1 MYTCTPKHTIHNDSE
16 LYSNAQYNNNT
27 QTQSGQGNKSSN
39 ITVRIDEKQTNP
51 RNIGTKV
58 KLKMFE
64 LLKCKYTNI
73 HSYSVYT

>member
-1 MYTCTPKHTIHNDSE
+1 MIQN
-16 LYSNAQYNNNT
+16 YSNAQYNNNT

-51 RNIGTKV
+51 KDIGTKV

-64 LLKCKYTNI
+64 LLKCKFLN
-73 HSYSVYT
+73 

>member
-1 MYTCTPKHTIHNDSE
+1 MIQNCIVI
-16 LYSNAQYNNNT
+16 NAQYNNNT

-64 LLKCKYTNI
+64 LLKCKYT
-73 HSYSVYT
+73 YSVYKMH

>member
-1 MYTCTPKHTIHNDSE
+1 MIQN
-16 LYSNAQYNNNT
+16 YSNAQYNNNT

-51 RNIGTKV
+51 KDIGTKV

-64 LLKCKYTNI
+64 LWKCKYTF
-73 HSYSVYT
+73 SVYIVR